1 MQISIRYFE
10 ESKNWCL
17 SERNSSN
24 GLKFFDEK
32 SSGGVIK
39 GEDITNQWL
48 INVLHRP
55 MIKRFEKTVSETFFN
70 G

>member
-39 GEDITNQWL
+39 GEDITNQ
-48 INVLHRP
+48 
-55 MIKRFEKTVSETFFN
+55 
-70 G
+70 